1 MDACED
7 SFQCQEFFA
16 MVFDLQSNFS
26 RGLKE
31 KMKRKTI
38 TCSNE
43 KNLSEPRLTMEKQSR
58 RKGVDSDKQTNL
70 KNKNQNKIHPLP
82 PYTEKPTAKH
92 HHHQTLNV
100 LFILCYTIIWYPL
113 GNFFFSFKWV
123 GLLSLWELA
132 ISSIW

>member
-82 PYTEKPTAKH
+82 PTQRNQRPNITTTKH
-92 HHHQTLNV
+92 LMCCSSYV
-100 LFILCYTIIWYPL
+100 ILLFDILWVT
-113 GNFFFSFKWV
+113 FFF
-123 GLLSLWELA
+123 LSNE
-132 ISSIW
+132 